1 MNDYVNANKSK
12 MEIVN
17 DISVFVIFSMVD
29 KGIQQ
34 VASLFF
40 VKITSSLIN
49 NLIIPNNNI
58 SIHDGCVYWIPKLVI
73 KVHPW
78 KLSEHNETWCCQSQ
92 HLLCYPSWNVQKMQI
107 VYNWNTTRKSRIFQS
122 CKGMFWLSTVVYTLF
137 TLYK

>member
-12 MEIVN
+12 LEIVN

-58 SIHDGCVYWIPKLVI
+58 PYLPADRPHPRIGRTPNFQWFSWEKKIVEVEYRVVVCVV
-73 KVHPW
+73 
-78 KLSEHNETWCCQSQ
+78 S
-92 HLLCYPSWNVQKMQI
+92 
-107 VYNWNTTRKSRIFQS
+107 
-122 CKGMFWLSTVVYTLF
+122 
-137 TLYK
+137 